1 MLSTL
6 IKGQLKTIVKL
17 EKIKKFFVI
26 KFENLLTDPG
36 TILVKLKKF
45 LNSDF
50 IKNPKKYLKKERLPR
65 KYDYASTLKK
75 KNYIKKN

>member
-1 MLSTL
+1 M
-6 IKGQLKTIVKL
+6 
-17 EKIKKFFVI
+17 
-26 KFENLLTDPG
+26 LTDPG

-75 KNYIKKN
+75 KLHKKKISPELFQKLDRLEKAYLKNNHGIRIN

>member
-17 EKIKKFFVI
+17 EKIKKIFVI

-36 TILVKLKKF
+36 TILVKLKNF
-45 LNSDF
+45 
-50 IKNPKKYLKKERLPR
+50 
-65 KYDYASTLKK
+65 
-75 KNYIKKN
+75 